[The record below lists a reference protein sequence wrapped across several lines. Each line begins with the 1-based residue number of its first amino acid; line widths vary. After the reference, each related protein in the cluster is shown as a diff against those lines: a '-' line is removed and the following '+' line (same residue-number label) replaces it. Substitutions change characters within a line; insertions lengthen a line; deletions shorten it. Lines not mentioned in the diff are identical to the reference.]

1 MASVLDL
8 SLSEVASRLAD
19 GRLRARALT
28 EEIQSR
34 HDPALN
40 AYKTWAPDFALRQA
54 DAADAAFAA
63 GVRLGALQG
72 IPVSVKDI
80 YGVADLP
87 IFAGSPRE
95 LPTRW
100 RREGPVVRTLRSQI
114 AIITGKAHTVEFA
127 FGGLGINAHWST
139 PWNPQDRKAHR
150 SPGGSSSGAGV
161 TLGEGTALLALGTDT
176 AGSVRI
182 PASMTGNAG
191 IKTTKGRWSTDGVVP
206 LSPTFDTTGL
216 LARGAA
222 DLAFAF
228 HQFDTEIVPALGDL
242 AGIRLGRAGAFF
254 WDSASPGV
262 AERVDEALLLAEAD
276 GARVVDTALPGA
288 SEVFETYLKGGIVAP
303 ELYSFLSAEL
313 SDWLETLDPRVRR
326 RMEAGKTLPAWEYL
340 ARKARYAMLGADA
353 ARSLAGIDALVCPTV
368 PITPPLVADVAN
380 DEAYAKTNMLAM
392 RNTCSASFLGLCAVT
407 LPVGRDAAEMP
418 VGLQLI
424 GVPNSEARLLAI
436 AVQLEHLLAK
446 KGRWLPAGL
455 TRR

>member
-8 SLSEVASRLAD
+8 PLFEIARRLAD

-28 EEIQSR
+28 EEAQSR

-40 AYKTWAPDFALRQA
+40 AYKTWVPDFALRQA

-63 GVRLGALQG
+63 GGRLGALQG

-95 LPTRW
+95 LPAAW
-100 RREGPVVRTLRSQI
+100 RQEGPVVRRLRSQLAVI
-114 AIITGKAHTVEFA
+114 MGKAHTVEFA
-127 FGGLGINAHWST
+127 FGGLGINGHWST
-139 PWNPQDRKAHR
+139 PWNPQDRKVHR

-191 IKTTKGRWSTDGVVP
+191 IKTTKGRWSADGVTP

-228 HQFDTEIVPALGDL
+228 QQFDAESVPALGDL
-242 AGIRLGRAGAFF
+242 AGLRLGRADAFF

-262 AERVDEALLLAEAD
+262 AERADEALSLAETD
-276 GARVVDTALPGA
+276 GARVADATLPGV
-288 SEVFETYLKGGIVAP
+288 SEVFESYLKGGIVAP
-303 ELYSFLSAEL
+303 ELYSFLSTQL
-313 SDWLETLDPRVRR
+313 PDWIETLDARVQR
-326 RMEAGKTLPAWEYL
+326 RMEAGKAQPAWEYI
-340 ARKARYAMLGADA
+340 ARRARYTELSADA
-353 ARSLAGIDALVCPTV
+353 AQFFAGVDAVVCPTV
-368 PITPPLVADVAN
+368 PITPPAIADVAT
-380 DEAYAKTNMLAM
+380 DEAYTRTNMLAM
-392 RNTCSASFLGLCAVT
+392 RNTCPVSFLGLCAVT
-407 LPVGRDAAEMP
+407 LPVGRDAAGMP

-424 GVPNSEARLLAI
+424 GAPNSEARLLAI
-436 AVQLEHLLAK
+436 AVRLEHLLAK
-446 KGRWLPAGL
+446 KGSWRPA
-455 TRR
+455 

>member
-1 MASVLDL
+1 MTSVLDL
-8 SLSEVASRLAD
+8 SLCEIARRLAD
-19 GRLRARALT
+19 RRLRARALT
-28 EEIQSR
+28 EEAQSR

-80 YGVADLP
+80 YGVEELP

-95 LPTRW
+95 LPGRW
-100 RREGPVVRTLRSQI
+100 RREGPIVSQLRRQI
-114 AIITGKAHTVEFA
+114 AVVMGKAHTVEFA
-127 FGGLGINAHWST
+127 FGGLGVNAHWST
-139 PWNPQDRKAHR
+139 PWNPQDRTVHR

-228 HQFDTEIVPALGDL
+228 QQFDTEIVPALGDL

-276 GARVVDTALPGA
+276 GARISDAALAGVP
-288 SEVFETYLKGGIVAP
+288 EVFESYLQGGIVAP
-303 ELYSFLSAEL
+303 ELYSFLSAQLPE
-313 SDWLETLDPRVRR
+313 WLETLDPRVRR
-326 RMEAGKTLPAWEYL
+326 RMDAGKALPAWEYL
-340 ARKARYAMLGADA
+340 GRKERYAVLGADA

-368 PITPPLVADVAN
+368 PITPPLVADLAG
-380 DEAYAKTNMLAM
+380 DDFYIKTNMLAM
-392 RNTCSASFLGLCAVT
+392 RNTCPASFLGLCAVT
-407 LPVGRDAAEMP
+407 LPVGRDAAGMP

-424 GVPNSEARLLAI
+424 GTPNSETRLLAI
-436 AVQLEHLLAK
+436 AVQLERLLAQ
-446 KGRWLPAGL
+446 KGSWRYQPA
-455 TRR
+455 

>member
-1 MASVLDL
+1 MASLLDL
-8 SLSEVASRLAD
+8 SLSEISARLAE

-28 EEIQSR
+28 EEAQSR

-80 YGVADLP
+80 YGVEELP

-95 LPTRW
+95 LPARW
-100 RREGPVVRTLRSQI
+100 RWEGPIVRQMRRQI
-114 AIITGKAHTVEFA
+114 AVVTGKAHTVEFA
-127 FGGLGINAHWST
+127 FGALGINAHWSA
-139 PWNPQDRKAHR
+139 PWNPQDRKVHR

-191 IKTTKGRWSTDGVVP
+191 IKTTKGRWSTEGIVP

-228 HQFDTEIVPALGDL
+228 QQFDGTSVPPLGDL
-242 AGIRLGRAGAFF
+242 AGIRLGRAEAFF
-254 WDSASPGV
+254 WEGTSPGV
-262 AERVDEALLLAEAD
+262 SERADEALRLAEAD
-276 GARVVDTALPGA
+276 GARVADAALPGA
-288 SEVFETYLKGGIVAP
+288 AEVFEIYHKGGIVAP

-313 SDWLETLDPRVRR
+313 PDWLETLDPRVRR
-326 RMEAGKTLPAWEYL
+326 RMDAGKALPAWEYL
-340 ARKARYAMLGADA
+340 TRKERYAVLGADA
-353 ARSLAGIDALVCPTV
+353 ARSLAGIDALICPTV
-368 PITPPLVADVAN
+368 PITPPPVADVAG
-380 DEAYAKTNMLAM
+380 DDAYIKTNMLAM
-392 RNTCSASFLGLCAVT
+392 RNTCPASFLGLCAVT
-407 LPVGRDAAEMP
+407 LPVGRDAAGMP

-424 GVPNSEARLLAI
+424 GTPNSEARLLAI

-446 KGRWLPAGL
+446 KGSWRYRPA
-455 TRR
+455 